1 MDKVR
6 IASIFIIFF
15 FIGDWIYTM
24 KNNENVMYYYYV
36 NYPLAMKYLET
47 NIYHAEKAIK
57 PFIEIIPK
65 EKY

>member
-6 IASIFIIFF
+6 IASIFFIFF

-24 KNNENVMYYYYV
+24 KNNENVMYYYYL
-36 NYPLAMKYLET
+36 NYPLAMKLLET
-47 NIYHAEKAIK
+47 NIYHAEKIIK